1 LAIETRDSQSRQ
13 LRYSSGCSAYFL
25 ACFALDGSS
34 LSQTLSLKARST
46 LEPFSGSV
54 SFALLFCGSVL
65 PLSSSASDAEEG
77 PRGRRWWEQNGRAGR
92 KPFDSSDRESLECS
106 PGTSPARCHRFSL
119 DGCTEYHR
127 GDCLSG
133 GSSHSR
139 FCRRISLPRLHSAT
153 VPGSLWKHEY

>member
-1 LAIETRDSQSRQ
+1 MAIETRDSQSRQ
-13 LRYSSGCSAYFL
+13 LRYSSGCSAYFS

-54 SFALLFCGSVL
+54 SFSLLFCGSVL

-92 KPFDSSDRESLECS
+92 KPFVIRVLHWGALLTIAVIEN
-106 PGTSPARCHRFSL
+106 
-119 DGCTEYHR
+119 
-127 GDCLSG
+127 LSNAVLG
-133 GSSHSR
+133 PLQHDATAFHSMAAQNAIEAIA
-139 FCRRISLPRLHSAT
+139 FL
-153 VPGSLWKHEY
+153 V